1 MEKLDLD
8 KILKSQKEFSNNFFD
23 SDSLNLLGKET
34 MLKTLCLALHHEVSQ
49 IVSSTNFK
57 FFKNKDE
64 EVKTDLSKILYNSI
78 DSLRYIFAIL
88 NLYDIKA
95 DTIKQAYEEVDNYL
109 NNFTTFKPR
118 EKEQKVIVVDIDDV
132 ICEFRTTFN
141 SWLKEKYGVDIDP
154 DSKSYYSSK
163 EVKDH
168 GLSPEGVF
176 EEFIETDMLLTIPP
190 IKNMVEFLSLA
201 RSKGYYIQ
209 LLTSRPED
217 NPRCKYQTCKW
228 LLDNNIEFDSVG
240 FAPEKY
246 IWLAKQEYYISGDV
260 YFAIDDSPKHSLE
273 YATHDITVFTPE
285 LAYNSEISHK
295 KINHFNKENINILI
309 KHID

>member
-8 KILKSQKEFSNNFFD
+8 KILKSQKDFSSKFFD
-23 SDSLNLLGKET
+23 SDSLSLLGKET

-64 EVKTDLSKILYNSI
+64 QVKTDVSNILYNSI

-88 NLYDIKA
+88 NLYDVRANEIY
-95 DTIKQAYEEVDNYL
+95 QAYEEVDNYL
-109 NNFTTFKPR
+109 NNFTTFNPR
-118 EKEQKVIVVDIDDV
+118 QKDQKVIVVDIDDV
-132 ICEFRTTFN
+132 ICEFRETFN
-141 SWLKEKYGVDIDP
+141 NWLREKHNVLIDEN
-154 DSKSYYSSK
+154 STSYYSSK

-176 EEFIETDMLLTIPP
+176 EEFIESDMLLSIPP
-190 IKNMVEFLSLA
+190 IKNMVEFLRQA
-201 RSKGYYIQ
+201 RLQGYYIQ

-228 LLDNNIEFDSVG
+228 LVDNNIEFDSVG

-273 YATHDITVFTPE
+273 YATHDIDVFTPR
-285 LAYNSEISHK
+285 LPYNTDIFHQ
-295 KINHFNKENINILI
+295 KITHFDKNNIKTLE
-309 KHID
+309 KTLD

>member
-8 KILKSQKEFSNNFFD
+8 KILRSQKNFSSKFFD
-23 SDSLNLLGKET
+23 SDSLSLLGKET

-64 EVKTDLSKILYNSI
+64 QVKTDVSNIIYNSI

-88 NLYDIKA
+88 NLYDVKA
-95 DTIKQAYEEVDNYL
+95 NEIYQAYEEVDNYL
-109 NNFTTFKPR
+109 NNFTTFNPR
-118 EKEQKVIVVDIDDV
+118 QKEQKVIVVDIDDV
-132 ICEFRTTFN
+132 ICEFRETFN
-141 SWLKEKYGVDIDP
+141 NWLRDKHNVLIDEN
-154 DSKSYYSSK
+154 STSYYSSK

-176 EEFIETDMLLTIPP
+176 EEFIESDMLLSIPP
-190 IKNMVEFLSLA
+190 IKNMVEFLRQA
-201 RSKGYYIQ
+201 RSQGYYIQ

-228 LLDNNIEFDSVG
+228 LVDNNIEFDSVG

-273 YATHDITVFTPE
+273 YATHDISVFTPR
-285 LAYNSEISHK
+285 LPYNTDIFHQ
-295 KINHFNKENINILI
+295 KITHFDKNNIVTLE
-309 KHID
+309 KTLD